1 MSKKLNIFQKIALI
15 NKLSKAAKQ
24 ARKIAENN
32 KELAADLQKALL
44 NIKASFEDLAR
55 LLPSLKGVGADI
67 KALFEIL

>member
-44 NIKASFEDLAR
+44 NIKASFEDLAK